1 MCFLSIRLVLL
12 AVSWGELVLLEA
24 GVFVFS
30 EVVMVRVRVSEG
42 SEVV

>member
-1 MCFLSIRLVLL
+1 MCFLYIRLVLL
-12 AVSWGELVLLEA
+12 AVSWGKLVLLEA

-30 EVVMVRVRVSEG
+30 EVVVRVRVSEG

>member
-1 MCFLSIRLVLL
+1 MCFLYIRLVLL
-12 AVSWGELVLLEA
+12 AVSWGKLVLLEA

-30 EVVMVRVRVSEG
+30 EVAMVRVRVSEG